1 MEPATTTNNIKRI
14 TMLLTTALLAL
25 SVSAQEPITT
35 GLAVAIVA
43 EIDRMGE
50 SELWPGFDP
59 RQTPIAI
66 YDGAWTTL
74 FRHPNPP
81 EEFTECPRA
90 PGVLCYEGRHESIR
104 ANTSTELNGV
114 STATLIANTDAPRS
128 VQEWAAVAVHEIFHV
143 FQRARHPAWQANEAA
158 LFVYPMGDAEL
169 LHLRR
174 LETLA
179 LERALSA
186 ADVGGATAWTKTLLA
201 TRQTRFAGMAENFA
215 AYERGTELNEGLA
228 RYVQQQAANKNSLP
242 EFPARGYAAHE
253 VRLRSYA
260 VGEGLGL
267 LLDRFRPDWKAH
279 MESGAEQPLDEL
291 LGEAVAGTAGPLA
304 EFTPGDQKKTREE
317 AAAHASELQTQNKSR
332 RREFLAQPGW
342 TVIVSNESSE
352 PLWPQGFDPLNV
364 YRVTEREILHTRFL
378 KLGNSLGSLEVLDR
392 YSLTEA
398 AGEHP
403 LFNGVGKLTVT
414 GLPAEPVTQEDEGK
428 LTITGEGFRAEFRS
442 AQVERSGKTLII
454 RLTNK

>member
-1 MEPATTTNNIKRI
+1 MHKHSFII
-14 TMLLTTALLAL
+14 CLLPTVALLAL
-25 SVSAQEPITT
+25 SISAQEPVTT
-35 GLAVAIVA
+35 GLAVAIVT
-43 EIDRMGE
+43 EIDRMAE
-50 SELWPGFDP
+50 NELWPGFDP

-81 EEFTECPRA
+81 EEFTECPRV
-90 PGVLCYEGRHESIR
+90 PGVLCYKGRHESIR
-104 ANTSTELNGV
+104 ANTSTDLNGV
-114 STATLIANTDAPRS
+114 STATLIADTDEPRS
-128 VQEWAAVAVHEIFHV
+128 VQDWAAVAVHEIFHV
-143 FQRARHPAWQANEAA
+143 FQRAHHPAWQANEAA
-158 LFVYPMGDAEL
+158 LFVYPMGDAGL
-169 LHLRR
+169 LQLRR

-186 ADVGGATAWTKTLLA
+186 ADVDGATAWIKTLLA
-201 TRQTRFAGMAENFA
+201 TRQTRFAGMTENFA
-215 AYERGTELNEGLA
+215 AYERGNELNEGLA
-228 RYVQQQAANKNSLP
+228 RYVQQRAANKNSLP

-253 VRLRSYA
+253 VRLRTYA
-260 VGEGLGL
+260 VGEALSL
-267 LLDRFRPDWKAH
+267 LLDRFRPDWKTH

-291 LGEAVAGTAGPLA
+291 LGEALAGSAVQPA
-304 EFTPGDQKKTREE
+304 QFTSRDRERTREE
-317 AAAHASELQTQNKSR
+317 AAAHASELQTQKESR

-342 TVIVSNESSE
+342 TVIVINNSPE

-378 KLGNSLGSLEVLDR
+378 KLGNSLGALEVLDR

-403 LFNGVGKLTVT
+403 LFNGVGQLTVT
-414 GLPAEPVTQEDEGK
+414 GLPAKPTIKETEG
-428 LTITGEGFRAEFRS
+428 TITFTAEGFRAEFRS

-454 RLTNK
+454 KLASK